1 MTDTQWPRF
10 IVFQQ
15 AKVGEAHQYAGSVH
29 APDAEMALM
38 NARDV
43 FVRRPACIS
52 LWVVPASAIFA
63 KTAEELAENPTA
75 LNTDEAFDNEAETY
89 HIFQKATH
97 KGTYAYVGDV
107 DSETPAR
114 ALQVAFESAALR
126 TAMAWWVLPA
136 RTVTRTTPE
145 DIETLFQPAL
155 SKTFRDQ
162 AFYHTIAAMH
172 TASQQIRTQTQDTST
187 DEP

>member
-1 MTDTQWPRF
+1 MDTQWPRF

-15 AKVGEAHQYAGSVH
+15 HKAGEPHQYAGSVH

-43 FVRRPACIS
+43 FVRRPACVS
-52 LWVVPASAIFA
+52 LWVAPVAAIFA
-63 KTAEELAENPTA
+63 KTAEELAENPTI
-75 LNTDEAFDNEAETY
+75 LETDKTTGAEAETY
-89 HIFQKATH
+89 HVFQKATH

-107 DSETPAR
+107 TAETPAL
-114 ALQVAFESAALR
+114 ALKAAFESAA
-126 TAMAWWVLPA
+126 AWWVLPA
-136 RTVTRTTPE
+136 KSVTRTTPE
-145 DIETLFQPAL
+145 DIEALFQPAL

-162 AFYHTIAAMH
+162 AFYHTVAAMQRLH
-172 TASQQIRTQTQDTST
+172 TQTQDTAI